1 MSANNID
8 GCGSSVVRSVDD
20 DASSAR
26 IGLRSGASTTRR
38 ANATQT
44 CCPFRKSNLRLSI
57 SIDGVA
63 DGLTDHV
70 DCRVFRDVV
79 TTTPPPMVN
88 APINEMAVRGDVA
101 RRDLL
106 RDVDG
111 TPAFWILETGAH

>member
-1 MSANNID
+1 MPRRRVLDYDLA
-8 GCGSSVVRSVDD
+8 RRRL
-20 DASSAR
+20 DAR
-26 IGLRSGASTTRR
+26 PRR
-38 ANATQT
+38 KRAAL
-44 CCPFRKSNLRLSI
+44 FRTSNLRLSI